1 MLKKFYA
8 AAIIFG
14 VLICGIW
21 IVELTGITKPDCE
34 KVYPQ
39 GLAIKAEIIKYYEKM
54 ALELNANDYTNA
66 YETYKLLNAAENEID
81 SLRSTDGNYEC
92 FRENDQISGST
103 LEWFRT
109 NPANEFGGELKSLC
123 VLWGVGCKPSNPR
136 FTNPCDEY
144 TLTEDYI
151 DCIEDNARPEPNY
164 DPY

>member
-1 MLKKFYA
+1 MLKRFYA
-8 AAIIFG
+8 SAIIFG
-14 VLICGIW
+14 VLIGGIW
-21 IVELTGITKPDCE
+21 IVELTGIARPNCE

-39 GLAIKAEIIKYYEKM
+39 GLAIKAEMVKHYEKM
-54 ALELNANDYTNA
+54 KVELNASDYTNA
-66 YETYKLLNAAENEID
+66 YETYKLLNAASNEIA

-92 FRENDQISGST
+92 FRENEQYSGST
-103 LEWFRT
+103 LEWFRS

-123 VLWGVGCKPSNPR
+123 VLWGVGCKAPKPR
-136 FTNPCDEY
+136 YTNPCEEF

>member
-1 MLKKFYA
+1 MLKKFYTV
-8 AAIIFG
+8 AIIFG
-14 VLICGIW
+14 VLIGGIW
-21 IVELTGITKPDCE
+21 IVELTGIAKPDCE

-54 ALELNANDYTNA
+54 TLELNANDYTNA

-92 FRENDQISGST
+92 FRENGQILGST

-123 VLWGVGCKPSNPR
+123 VLWGVGCKPSKPR